1 MGKSLRVQIQLAVT
15 PGPSH
20 SNYVTYEPRPR
31 PPSHRGI
38 IDCAVWGNISSYYG
52 YSDRNAQ
59 HIYQIARKLSTKKT
73 KEQKENRKYFRA
85 NQSEDVSSPAP
96 SNPTTSCGKTY
107 TPTFFIVSGS
117 FRCFCSLLFTYGS
130 PLMTTL
136 VTINVHIYVSWKIT
150 FKSELAFSG
159 SYFNR

>member
-15 PGPSH
+15 PGPRH

-73 KEQKENRKYFRA
+73 KRTGSISGPIRVKMFQA
-85 NQSEDVSSPAP
+85 PPLLTPPPAVEKHTHP
-96 SNPTTSCGKTY
+96 R
-107 TPTFFIVSGS
+107 FFIVSGS

-136 VTINVHIYVSWKIT
+136 VTINVHIYIYKL
-150 FKSELAFSG
+150 KNHL
-159 SYFNR
+159 